1 MAVVPI
7 ILDGVMYPKGKAA
20 GDKPVPGVFVGN
32 ASIAGLGVGGGPIIP
47 PEPPVEGPPP
57 DTPVIPP
64 VDPGSPAFPIWGPPG
79 IDLPPV
85 PGYPPV
91 AGHPLPE
98 PIPPPDTSKP
108 PLYVPIWHP
117 DYGWIVVP
125 TYPIP
130 TPSSGKKR

>member
-57 DTPVIPP
+57 GTPT
-64 VDPGSPAFPIWGPPG
+64 FPIWGPPG
-79 IDLPPV
+79 VDFPGT

-91 AGHPLPE
+91 AGHPLP
-98 PIPPPDTSKP
+98 IPPPPGETIDPGWEVKVAWTP
-108 PLYVPIWHP
+108 TT
-117 DYGWIVVP
+117 GWIVVLVP
-125 TYPIP
+125 TDALVP
-130 TPSSGKKR
+130 TPSRRK